1 MEALR
6 YSFRAQP
13 RNATTLAYDE
23 GEFSTLTRGRE
34 NDMSTTCKWSFKVIR
49 PHCPF
54 RDHNLVKSIE
64 VNNEQNPSLYSCRLN

>member
-54 RDHNLVKSIE
+54 
-64 VNNEQNPSLYSCRLN
+64 